1 MSTTSTTT
9 AVSSSAR
16 DEPEAVRAGRARIDE
31 LDTALVALVRER
43 VEVSRAIQQARMA
56 TGGPQVVNAREG
68 EVVDRW
74 RTALGAPGGRIALA
88 LLELS
93 RGPAPHIRDL

>member
-1 MSTTSTTT
+1 MSTTSTTRT
-9 AVSSSAR
+9 PGTVAR
-16 DEPEAVRAGRARIDE
+16 DDPDAVRAGRARIDE
-31 LDTALVALVRER
+31 LDATLVALVRER
-43 VEVSRAIQQARMA
+43 LEVSRAIQQARMA

-74 RTALGAPGGRIALA
+74 RAALGAPGGRIALA

-93 RGPAPHIRDL
+93 RGPARQIQDL